1 MQGWGIVPSA
11 NQNYWFAPGNAGTS
25 NLSPRCAKVPRAEDS
40 MAEPQTI
47 GRYKI
52 LSELG
57 HGAMGAVYRAEDP
70 MMDRTVAIKTILA
83 AALTGPLA
91 QEYRERFIREAK
103 AAGRLSHPGIVTVY
117 DVSEENGTPYLV
129 MEFINGRSLAS
140 AMDSGERFSVDR
152 IYELG
157 QQIAEALGYAHRNGV
172 VHRDVKP
179 ANILLTIPAP
189 GEIERAKLAD
199 LGVAKLTATQITTT
213 GQLLGTPAF
222 MPPEQFTGVPI
233 DGRADLFSLGVIL
246 YWIATG
252 DKPFAGDTITAVSY
266 KIVHS
271 DPAPPRRINPAVPVA
286 LERIIMKCLEK
297 DPAARYTTGEALA
310 ADLAAGRAG
319 RELMQSG
326 GVVATQRSTA
336 NAVLMPVANMDGDP
350 NTTLDSTQRLQM
362 AASAPPTPPPSTPV
376 PVPAATAPGK
386 PGGKL
391 ETPALVG
398 IGLAVATLLLLVLFA
413 VKYAQH
419 QRELR
424 AEQQAQA
431 QAAGQSQGQPQT
443 QPDIF
448 AQAQPAQTDSS
459 LAASDQSA
467 AAAGQQASAQPPATN
482 PATGD
487 IFSNAAPPISADAQK
502 QLTSKPTSSRTSKKQ
517 SIPAPQPDGN
527 STAIAQ
533 APVTTPQPAPTPAS
547 PPPVAATSPAPASN
561 ANAQA
566 QSNASPAQPPHV
578 QKPEETSAADMAKL
592 HIEDGSVPNAAA
604 FVVFMDGK
612 QLFER
617 KPVAEG
623 APAPK
628 EDDLSVPPGD
638 HEFRVSS
645 GAGGPQVTTSS
656 KVKEKFFT
664 KKKMI
669 LKIEL
674 RDSTTGK
681 TLKKSSH
688 LDAGKT
694 EFLISVKA
702 ANLLGF

>member
-1 MQGWGIVPSA
+1 MS
-11 NQNYWFAPGNAGTS
+11 
-25 NLSPRCAKVPRAEDS
+25 
-40 MAEPQTI
+40 EPNTI
-47 GRYKI
+47 GRYRI
-52 LSELG
+52 ISELG

-83 AALTGPLA
+83 AALVGPLA

-129 MEFINGRSLAS
+129 MEYINGRSLAA
-140 AMDSGERFSVDR
+140 AMDSGERFSIDR

-157 QQIAEALGYAHRNGV
+157 QQVAEALGYAHRNGV

-179 ANILLTIPAP
+179 ANILLATPAP
-189 GEIERAKLAD
+189 GETERAKLAD
-199 LGVAKLTATQITTT
+199 LGVAKLSATQITTT

-252 DKPFAGDTITAVSY
+252 DKPFSGDTITAVSY

-271 DPAPPRRINPAVPVA
+271 DPAPPRRINPAVPAA

-310 ADLAAGRAG
+310 ADLAAGHAG

-326 GVVATQRSTA
+326 GVAAQRTTGGEVLAPVATMA
-336 NAVLMPVANMDGDP
+336 GDP
-350 NTTLDSTQRLQM
+350 NTTLDSDMRLQM
-362 AASAPPTPPPSTPV
+362 AANAPSSAVSPPP
-376 PVPAATAPGK
+376 GKK
-386 PGGKL
+386 PGARL

-398 IGLAVATLLLLVLFA
+398 IGLAVVTILALAAFA
-413 VKYAQH
+413 VKFVHH
-419 QRELR
+419 QRQLR
-424 AEQQAQA
+424 ADQQAQA
-431 QAAGQSQGQPQT
+431 QSAAQPQ
-443 QPDIF
+443 QDIF
-448 AQAQPAQTDSS
+448 AQPQPAQTDTSV
-459 LAASDQSA
+459 AGSDQNA
-467 AAAGQQASAQPPATN
+467 AQSGQQASAQSGT
-482 PATGD
+482 
-487 IFSNAAPPISADAQK
+487 QK
-502 QLTSKPTSSRTSKKQ
+502 KLTSKPQSNRPSKTQNSS
-517 SIPAPQPDGN
+517 APQPDAN
-527 STAIAQ
+527 SGAF
-533 APVTTPQPAPTPAS
+533 APPPMTMTQSS
-547 PPPVAATSPAPASN
+547 PPPPNPAPA
-561 ANAQA
+561 ANSAPPA
-566 QSNASPAQPPHV
+566 ASPQSPANS
-578 QKPEETSAADMAKL
+578 SAAQQTHAPKAEPASQGDPAKL
-592 HIEDGSVPNAAA
+592 HIEDGNIPNAAS
-604 FVVFMDGK
+604 FIVIMDGK
-612 QLFER
+612 QLFVR
-617 KPVAEG
+617 KVVADG
-623 APAPK
+623 AVAPK
-628 EDDLSVPPGD
+628 EDDLSVPPGE
-638 HEFRVSS
+638 HEFHVLTGP
-645 GAGGPQVTTSS
+645 GAPSVAASS
-656 KVKEKFFT
+656 KVKEVFVA